1 MSKLI
6 MICISAMFLLV
17 GCASKQVL
25 VGKKC
30 FVDHNKNIITT
41 TQSYIWIVDKDKV
54 WSKQLTKKNCEE

>member
-1 MSKLI
+1 
-6 MICISAMFLLV
+6 MFLLV

-41 TQSYIWIVDKDKV
+41 TQSYIWIVDKDKG
-54 WSKQLTKKNCEE
+54 WSKQLTKENCEE